1 MFPGD
6 KTPGLEF
13 GHFRIGGGIDLPF
26 FVGSFVRNFVGMNAV
41 PEVLYPLETFLT
53 PFRPW
58 IKLCGARA
66 IPTGRDAPHWESFDR
81 KRICHM
87 RVTILAIRLSLFQM
101 SEN

>member
-58 IKLCGARA
+58 INEAVRCTCHPDRPGRATLGVLRPKENLSHARNHFGDSVV
-66 IPTGRDAPHWESFDR
+66 I
-81 KRICHM
+81 
-87 RVTILAIRLSLFQM
+87 
-101 SEN
+101 